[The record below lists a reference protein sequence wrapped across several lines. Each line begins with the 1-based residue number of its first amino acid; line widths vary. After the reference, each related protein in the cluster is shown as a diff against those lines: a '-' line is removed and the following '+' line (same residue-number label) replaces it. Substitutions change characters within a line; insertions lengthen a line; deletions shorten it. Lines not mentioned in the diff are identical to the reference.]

1 MSYMFDHT
9 VNLCIMLIACAVVTC
24 SLLFLALKLVKI
36 FEQKLDEK
44 SLKTVLSDVQKYLSK
59 IFSIAFIALVLLIAC
74 CFVYVIF
81 TYTTIIRANLKEA
94 IMVFAVLFI
103 VLGNITTALLSSG
116 RKKHEQDAYVSK
128 IVSEIKYHNPDN
140 QKKLSKTASDYLNR
154 RNLF

>member
-9 VNLCIMLIACAVVTC
+9 VNLCIMLLASAIVTC

-59 IFSIAFIALVLLIAC
+59 IFSIAFSSLILLVVCVFA
-74 CFVYVIF
+74 YVFF
-81 TYTTIIRANLKEA
+81 TYNTFVIAHLKEA
-94 IMVFAVLFI
+94 IMVFAVMFI
-103 VLGNITTALLSSG
+103 VLGNITTALLSNG
-116 RKKHEQDAYVSK
+116 RRKHEHDAYVSK

-140 QKKLSKTASDYLNR
+140 QKKLSKSASDYLNR
-154 RNLF
+154 RNIF